1 MADPIFE
8 VDEST
13 DEHNAAQAPV
23 VQVTSAARDVVL
35 GARAAENDPE
45 HLALWIEVTG
55 VNGNAFTYDIY
66 FQAVSDAHEND
77 AVYTDDELSIVVPE
91 AGIEQLRGAKLDFSD
106 EGEGGLVIVNPNTPP
121 RRTPS
126 PSPLGDLSGDLA
138 QRVLAVLEEQVNPAI
153 ASHGGRADLVRMD
166 GEVAV
171 LSLSGGC
178 QGCGMAKATLSQ
190 GIEVALKEAIP
201 ELTGVADVTDHDQGA
216 NPYYAAAH

>member
-1 MADPIFE
+1 MSDPIFE

-13 DEHNAAQAPV
+13 DEHIGAQAAV
-23 VQVTSAARDVVL
+23 VQITSAARDVVL

-66 FQAVSDAHEND
+66 FQSVSDAHEND
-77 AVYTDDELSIVVPE
+77 AVYADDELPIVVPE

-106 EGEGGLVIVNPNTPP
+106 EGDGGLVIVNPNTPP
-121 RRTPS
+121 RRSS

-153 ASHGGRADLVRMD
+153 AAHGGRADLMRMD
-166 GEVAV
+166 GEIAV

-178 QGCGMAKATLSQ
+178 
-190 GIEVALKEAIP
+190 
-201 ELTGVADVTDHDQGA
+201 
-216 NPYYAAAH
+216 